1 MVRLWAQVRRIT
13 EDYHP
18 EDWKK
23 TPSNAVR
30 TRTSLPAAKSFKALT
45 VDSEAPALE
54 YKEQKDH
61 VKNVS
66 FFLIICIMN
75 NFNNV

>member
-13 EDYHP
+13 
-18 EDWKK
+18 
-23 TPSNAVR
+23 
-30 TRTSLPAAKSFKALT
+30 
-45 VDSEAPALE
+45 DSEPPALE
-54 YKEQKDH
+54 YKEQKNH

-66 FFLIICIMN
+66 FLLIICIMN